1 MDKKRKKESLCYQ
14 ILFNKPLRMTKDK
27 YIYGF
32 RLKEDNV
39 KKTPFSE
46 KLLLE
51 YVVEGV
57 FGKCLFEAIH
67 HGSFEDEFTN
77 NERWIDLD
85 GNEYKYGKPTR
96 LYSYDAAVANMMNYR
111 CDLVYATCENKDDFG
126 DNYWITD
133 PNDYFEWKSM
143 MDIDDHK
150 LGKNQWLEN
159 YNKIQSRRKVVSQ
172 ITVNRRDHLDYDT
185 QELIKK
191 GWFYV
196 KEPEVDVQKSTEIR
210 HVV

>member
-1 MDKKRKKESLCYQ
+1 MDKKVKKDSTACYQ
-14 ILFNKPLRMTKDK
+14 VLFNKPLLMTKDK

-85 GNEYKYGKPTR
+85 GNEYKFRKQTR
-96 LYSYDAAVANMMNYR
+96 LYSYDATVANMMNYR

-150 LGKNQWLEN
+150 LGRNQWLEN

-196 KEPEVDVQKSTEIR
+196 KEPEWMSKNQQK
-210 HVV
+210 

>member
-1 MDKKRKKESLCYQ
+1 MDKNRKKESLCYQ

-32 RLKEDNV
+32 RLKEEDIR
-39 KKTPFSE
+39 KTTFSE

-51 YVVEGV
+51 YVVVGV

-67 HGSFEDEFTN
+67 HGSFENEQDW

-85 GNEYKYGKPTR
+85 GNEYKFRKQTR
-96 LYSYDAAVANMMNYR
+96 LYSYDATVANMMNYR

-150 LGKNQWLEN
+150 LGRNQWLEN

-172 ITVNRRDHLDYDT
+172 ITVNRREHLDYDT

-191 GWFYV
+191 GWFDV
-196 KEPEVDVQKSTEIR
+196 KEPEWMSKNQQK
-210 HVV
+210 

>member
-14 ILFNKPLRMTKDK
+14 VLFNKPLLITKDK

-32 RLKEDNV
+32 RLKEEDIR
-39 KKTPFSE
+39 KTTFSE
-46 KLLLE
+46 KLLQE
-51 YVVEGV
+51 YVVEGI

-85 GNEYKYGKPTR
+85 GNEYKYGKQTR
-96 LYSYDAAVANMMNYR
+96 SYSYDATVANMMNYR
-111 CDLVYATCENKDDFG
+111 YDFVYANCENKDDFG

-133 PNDYFEWKSM
+133 SHDYFEWKSR
-143 MDIDDHK
+143 MDADDHK

-172 ITVNRRDHLDYDT
+172 ITVNRRDNLDYDT

-191 GWFYV
+191 GWFDV
-196 KEPEVDVQKSTEIR
+196 KEPEWMSKNQQK
-210 HVV
+210 

>member
-1 MDKKRKKESLCYQ
+1 MCYQ
-14 ILFNKPLRMTKDK
+14 VLFNKPLLITKDK

-32 RLKEDNV
+32 RLKEEDIR
-39 KKTPFSE
+39 KTTFSE
-46 KLLLE
+46 KLLQE
-51 YVVEGV
+51 YVVVGV

-77 NERWIDLD
+77 NEIWIDLD
-85 GNEYKYGKPTR
+85 GNEYKFRKQTR
-96 LYSYDAAVANMMNYR
+96 LYSYDATVANMMNYR

-150 LGKNQWLEN
+150 LGRNQWLEN

-172 ITVNRRDHLDYDT
+172 ITVNKRDHLDYDT

-196 KEPEVDVQKSTEIR
+196 KEPEWMSKNQQK
-210 HVV
+210 